1 VLQAL
6 LKYFLRGLLV
16 VVPVTVTIYIVW
28 LVVTTLD
35 RWVKIDTILPRPV
48 PGAGLVLTLALITVV
63 GFLAG
68 NFATRWVFRSLD
80 ELLVRLPF
88 VKLIYASLR
97 DLMDAFVGDRK
108 RFGNP
113 VRVFLES
120 GGGLA
125 VLAFQ
130 TRDDLAPLGLPDHV
144 AVYFPQSYNFAGNVF
159 AVPRSR
165 VEVLDADSTMVMTFI
180 VSGGVTGELDRR
192 SAANPA

>member
-1 VLQAL
+1 MLQAL

-16 VVPVTVTIYIVW
+16 VVPVTATIYIVW

-35 RWVKIDTILPRPV
+35 RWLSLDTILPRPV
-48 PGAGLVLTLALITVV
+48 PGAGLVLTLVLITVV

-80 ELLVRLPF
+80 EVLGKVPF

-108 RFGNP
+108 RFGKP

-130 TRDDLAPLGLPDHV
+130 TRDDLAQIGLPDHV